1 MDFSKLDEQQ
11 LKIAD
16 MVVEAAKKHGVDPNL
31 LLAQAYRESAFRH
44 IPSADK
50 DSDAF
55 GVMQIRPSTAEQMKL
70 GDPRDLN
77 ANIEGGARLMK
88 TYLDKYKTPEAALLA
103 YHQGPGVADQYIKSG
118 GDLKSVGPKGLDYV
132 IDIGKY
138 GGFGAAPAEQ
148 KAEGEAPAEA
158 APNPFGEPGELPPDI
173 NKMPPSTRPNLQD
186 MPEAYQK
193 ASRLVR
199 NEKGDISGATLGT
212 AGALTGLATQALG
225 GKGLKEAEAAVTNAK
240 AAYESARAAA
250 NAASGASVETAQRLA
265 QEAARLEQE
274 YRASQTAFQALERE
288 LAEAAAK
295 STQYLPPAV
304 PDRAK
309 VPGASG
315 AENYARKM
323 PGQLPPE
330 AMLAQVED
338 MTTGKNPRGMG
349 AGDIA
354 ARNAE
359 NIARQKQLG
368 MGTWQMTGTGPEQ
381 LVLSPEE
388 TARRQSSME
397 AGSQRAKA
405 LTPQVDTARAE
416 MEARRSALSEA
427 EKVRQ
432 RETAAA
438 QRAAREAQTS
448 ATAAQAG
455 LKTAKEAAPS
465 GLGKVGAVAQKVPLT
480 GALAGAGMGLSAAEA
495 LNRYEKGDTSG
506 AVLSGVQAVLD
517 GMAMLPPGTPVTAF
531 LKGLGIVG
539 GLATTAYDLYRTRQM
554 EEEAKAKQAQQPPQ
568 KARGGLTLMR

>member
-11 LKIAD
+11 LKVAD

-31 LLAQAYRESAFRH
+31 LLAQAYRESGFRH

-50 DSDAF
+50 TSDAF

-88 TYLDKYKTPEAALLA
+88 TYLDKYKSPEAALLA

-132 IDIGKY
+132 IDIGKN

-148 KAEGEAPAEA
+148 KAEGEAPPETTSSR
-158 APNPFGEPGELPPDI
+158 FGEVEPLPKDI
-173 NKMPPSTRPNLQD
+173 NEMPPSARPNLEG
-186 MPEAYQK
+186 MPDSYK
-193 ASRLVR
+193 AATRLVR
-199 NEKGDISGATLGT
+199 NEQGDISGGDLGA
-212 AGALTGLATQALG
+212 AGAVTGLVTQAFG
-225 GKGLKEAEAAVTNAK
+225 GKGLKEAEAAVNNAK

-250 NAASGASVETAQRLA
+250 NAASGASTETAQRLA
-265 QEAARLEQE
+265 QEAARLEQQ
-274 YRASQTAFQALERE
+274 YRASQSALQTLERE
-288 LAEAAAK
+288 LEWATQQSTRYTTPTAA
-295 STQYLPPAV
+295 
-304 PDRAK
+304 DRAK
-309 VPGASG
+309 LPGASG

-368 MGTWQMTGTGPEQ
+368 MGSWQMTGTGPEQ

-388 TARRQSSME
+388 TARRNRWME
-397 AGSQRAKA
+397 LGRERVQAV
-405 LTPQVDTARAE
+405 TPQVESARANVQTSQKAFE
-416 MEARRSALSEA
+416 GA
-427 EKVRQ
+427 ESTRQ
-432 RETAAA
+432 RGTAAA
-438 QRAAREAQTS
+438 ESAAREAQTK

-455 LKTAKEAAPS
+455 LKTAQEAAPS
-465 GLGKVGAVAQKVPLT
+465 GLGKIGAVAQKVPFT

-554 EEEAKAKQAQQPPQ
+554 EEEAKAKQPPQ